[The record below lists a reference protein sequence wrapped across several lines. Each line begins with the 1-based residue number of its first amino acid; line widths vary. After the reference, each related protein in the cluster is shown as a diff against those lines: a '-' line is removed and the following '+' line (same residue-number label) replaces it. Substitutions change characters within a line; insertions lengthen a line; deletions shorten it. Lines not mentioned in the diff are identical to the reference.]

1 MRFLYD
7 KWCGD
12 RPLKDEFPLLF
23 ECSRDREAF
32 IDSLYTCSSGVE
44 TREWQ
49 LQFVRNFNDWE
60 VDTVAAFFNLIHS
73 KSPVHESD
81 DVLNWSLKKNGT
93 FDIRSF
99 YHAIRGSRSRG
110 FPWKGIWGVRFLE
123 GLLSLFGWRLG
134 ATF

>member
-1 MRFLYD
+1 
-7 KWCGD
+7 
-12 RPLKDEFPLLF
+12 LKDEFPLLC

-32 IDSLYTCSSGVE
+32 IDSLYTCPSGGGGGV

-81 DVLNWSLKKNGT
+81 DVLK
-93 FDIRSF
+93 
-99 YHAIRGSRSRG
+99 
-110 FPWKGIWGVRFLE
+110 
-123 GLLSLFGWRLG
+123 
-134 ATF
+134 